1 MVSQFRWTVNY
12 EVRSVW
18 ECIRVCVCVCV
29 CVCTF
34 GRSLSLS
41 LQNGLI
47 MFSAERSHSQR
58 FFSVERSRR
67 LRFHS
72 QQRRRGF
79 ILPKLVNFSFYGH
92 EGETAVFSLLCPPR
106 EPCDVTT
113 RLTIKTNRSNDY
125 LTFNFVADGQF
136 ERRCLRLKIAA
147 VFKRHFRRTR
157 CIYESAGGV
166 QSATVRPVACSTG
179 RFRAVPE
186 RFPNGSRTVP
196 ERFPSG
202 FPRLLFEVMQPERP
216 LKYEY
221 PQFRL
226 LNPVPNCSLMTC
238 GNYSGLCSL

>member
-18 ECIRVCVCVCV
+18 ECVRVCVCVCV

-106 EPCDVTT
+106 EPRDVTT

-166 QSATVRPVACSTG
+166 QSATVWPVACSTG

-186 RFPNGSRTVP
+186 RFPNGSRAVP
-196 ERFPSG
+196 ERFP
-202 FPRLLFEVMQPERP
+202 EIIV
-216 LKYEY
+216 
-221 PQFRL
+221 
-226 LNPVPNCSLMTC
+226 
-238 GNYSGLCSL
+238 